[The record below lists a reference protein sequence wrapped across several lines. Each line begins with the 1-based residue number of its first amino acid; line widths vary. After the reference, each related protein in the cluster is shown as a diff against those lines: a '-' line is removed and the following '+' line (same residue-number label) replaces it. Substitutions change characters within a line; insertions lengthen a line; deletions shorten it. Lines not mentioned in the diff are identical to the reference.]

1 MIVYLCGPIRGKTDE
16 ECNGWRAIA
25 KVAFPNALD
34 PMRRDYRGEVRHN
47 IHNIVT
53 KDKEDIRKSD
63 ILLAN
68 CETPTW
74 GTAMEIM
81 YAQSIGVW
89 VVSFCP
95 KQDRSAW
102 VIYHS
107 VAVAD
112 DLESAIEFIEGF
124 K

>member
-1 MIVYLCGPIRGKTDE
+1 MKVYLCGPIRGKTDE
-16 ECNGWRAIA
+16 ECNGWRDIA
-25 KVAFPNALD
+25 KAAFPNAID
-34 PMRRDYRGEVRHN
+34 PMRRDYRGNEHHN

-63 ILLAN
+63 IVLAN
-68 CETPTW
+68 CEYPSW

-95 KQDRSAW
+95 KQGRSAW
-102 VIYHS
+102 VTYHS
-107 VAVAD
+107 VSVND
-112 DLESAIEFIEGF
+112 DIESAIGFIRGVT
-124 K
+124 

>member
-1 MIVYLCGPIRGKTDE
+1 
-16 ECNGWRAIA
+16 
-25 KVAFPNALD
+25 
-34 PMRRDYRGEVRHN
+34 MRRDYRGNEQHN

-107 VAVAD
+107 VSVAD